1 MFVPNNGTYSIRTT
15 FDVDRTFIV
24 HCLLTR
30 NRTKSAVMSAD
41 PGSTLLVADPSS
53 NGSTPTADCFS
64 FESVYSKLQYDGG
77 LPLAERVSDPLLRR
91 DIADNDVYKQEY
103 GTVRCV

>member
-15 FDVDRTFIV
+15 FDVDRTSIV

-30 NRTKSAVMSAD
+30 NRTKSAVMNGY

-53 NGSTPTADCFS
+53 NGSTPTSDCFS
-64 FESVYSKLQYDGG
+64 FESVYSTLHHSGG
-77 LPLAERVSDPLLRR
+77 LPLAERISDPLLRC
-91 DIADNDVYKQEY
+91 DIADRDVYKQEC
-103 GTVRCV
+103 GTVRCG